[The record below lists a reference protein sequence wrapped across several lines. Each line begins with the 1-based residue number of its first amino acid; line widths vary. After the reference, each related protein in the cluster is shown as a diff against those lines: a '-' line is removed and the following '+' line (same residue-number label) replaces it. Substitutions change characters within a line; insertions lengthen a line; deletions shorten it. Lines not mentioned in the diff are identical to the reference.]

1 MIDICLNFYVH
12 QPYRLREFSFDEIGT
27 NERMDYINEK
37 ETKKNVRF
45 MAEKNYLPA
54 NFMLKKAFIRQE
66 KKFKIGLA
74 ISGISLELFE
84 KYEPLVISSFKEL
97 INTNCVELLAMPY
110 NASLSGIFSEE
121 EFTKQLELHTQK
133 VQSIFGQK
141 PKVLFNTAL
150 AFNNLV
156 GNRAR
161 LAGFKGVITEGVQHI
176 LNKQNP
182 NHTFLTRG
190 FDSSLCLLRNA
201 PLSEWLAKESFT
213 NSPEMSVMNFE
224 RLLRQEPNNTEIIT
238 LGLDYSNLS
247 ELNHAPNS
255 TPSAVIDFFKI
266 LPGFLL
272 NSHEYR
278 FVFPSEALDKKPI
291 GVYDILEAVTWA
303 DKSQD
308 LSDWIGN
315 HMQKE
320 VITKI
325 YQLEKQVLDTSNM
338 SKIEMWRKLQSS
350 EHFLYMSTKSTK
362 NNSVQNSNPFPSP
375 FDAYISY
382 MNILSD
388 FEILLK
394 K

>member
-1 MIDICLNFYVH
+1 
-12 QPYRLREFSFDEIGT
+12 
-27 NERMDYINEK
+27 
-37 ETKKNVRF
+37 

>member
-1 MIDICLNFYVH
+1 MIDICLNYSVH

-37 ETKKNVRF
+37 ETKKFVRL

-54 NFMLKKAFIRQE
+54 NFMLKKALIRQE
-66 KKFKIGLA
+66 KKFKIGIA

-97 INTNCVELLAMPY
+97 INTNCVELLAIPY
-110 NASLSGIFSEE
+110 HFSLSGIFSED
-121 EFTKQLELHTQK
+121 EFTKQLELHSQK

-141 PKVLFNTAL
+141 PKVLFNTSL
-150 AFNNLV
+150 TFNNLV

-161 LAGFKGVITEGVQHI
+161 VTGLKGVITEGVQHI

-182 NHTFLTRG
+182 NHVFLTRG
-190 FDSSLCLLRNA
+190 FDSSLCLLRNN
-201 PLSEWLAKESFT
+201 PLSEWLAKDST
-213 NSPEMSVMNFE
+213 NNSPELSVMNFE

-238 LGLDYSNLS
+238 LALDYSYLS
-247 ELNHAPNS
+247 ELNNTPQS
-255 TPSAVIDFFKI
+255 SPSAIIDFFKI
-266 LPGFLL
+266 LPGYLL

-320 VITKI
+320 VVTKL
-325 YQLEKQVLDTSNM
+325 YQLEKRVNDTSD
-338 SKIEMWRKLQSS
+338 SAKIEMWRKLQSS
-350 EHFLYMSTKSTK
+350 ENFFYMSTKMLK
-362 NNSVQNSNPFPSP
+362 NINNYHSNPFASP

-388 FEILLK
+388 FETLLK